1 MTYAID
7 FGYLSWHNMLISL
20 LLYYNNQL
28 DISHGRGGTQE
39 QVIKFTKSFTR
50 TFSIRQVPGSSVE
63 VRILRIIHELIF

>member
-50 TFSIRQVPGSSVE
+50 TFSIRQYQGASWKC
-63 VRILRIIHELIF
+63 ELYELVMN